1 MNSAY
6 GGVGEKNLQ
15 IIENFLYLIFK
26 SVIFFIKKLAKV

>member
-6 GGVGEKNLQ
+6 GGVGEKNFQ

-26 SVIFFIKKLAKV
+26 NVIFFIKKLAKV